1 MKGTAIG
8 VVKYG
13 YSKVPIKIQLYSEL
27 KVQLNEPLNVQ
38 LRIREKF
45 RKTADKGTARGWLK
59 IQVRYLAYLC
69 IVIKN
74 ALPNCPFLL
83 FSKISFQ
90 SRESPLPPG

>member
-45 RKTADKGTARGWLK
+45 RKVTDKDTARSWLLR
-59 IQVRYLAYLC
+59 I
-69 IVIKN
+69 
-74 ALPNCPFLL
+74 FMH
-83 FSKISFQ
+83 
-90 SRESPLPPG
+90 